1 MGCGCN
7 DKKEIILTDKDISDM
22 KELNI
27 DDEIKRLFVNG
38 FNTNRIAAMLLVNK
52 EYVESALA
60 PKPTVKTSKKKKS
73 E

>member
-7 DKKEIILTDKDISDM
+7 DKKEIILTDSDM

-27 DDEIKRLFVNG
+27 DEEIQRLYVNG
-38 FNTNRIAAMLLVNK
+38 FDANRIAAMMLVNK
-52 EYVESALA
+52 EYVEQALA